1 VDVVRFESFCR
12 ADCGSVLLREE
23 HRRLAEVCRVALYP
37 SRCKVDGYLGIRYDR
52 IVTDTPLYSL
62 HPASLRTLFAEV
74 ETFARS
80 QPAVFVGTAGSVLQR
95 SNASSFAF
103 YAHQYYDA
111 LGRKRERYVAGP
123 VGSAE
128 AEAAAEDLRI
138 RIADLKNLVP
148 SLRLLGR
155 EGFQLTDARTFA
167 TIASLHNHG
176 LFTAGALLVGSHAYG
191 ALLNRL
197 GVRAAAYRTEDI
209 ELARPARLAMAAS
222 EDVSLL
228 AMLRSSGV
236 EFVEVPQLDREEPAT
251 SFKEKGRS
259 TFQVDLLAPGRGE
272 EVGAMAIPEI
282 QAHAQTL
289 PYLGYLLEDSDQTA
303 VIAREGCCAVRVPL
317 PERFA
322 VHKLIVSSMRR
333 GRDAKIL
340 KDRTQASVLCAAL
353 AAFHPGALES
363 AVRAV
368 PRGARKHL
376 RSSLVSVR
384 ELLQENHPRA
394 WEELN
399 DQPAR

>member
-1 VDVVRFESFCR
+1 
-12 ADCGSVLLREE
+12 L
-23 HRRLAEVCRVALYP
+23 
-37 SRCKVDGYLGIRYDR
+37 
-52 IVTDTPLYSL
+52 TDTPLYSL

-74 ETFARS
+74 EAFARA
-80 QPAVFVGTAGSVLQR
+80 QPAVFVGTAGSILER

-123 VGSAE
+123 VGSPD
-128 AEAAAEDLRI
+128 AEAAAEDLRT

-176 LFTAGALLVGSHAYG
+176 LFAAGALLVGSHAYG

-197 GVRAAAYRTEDI
+197 GVRAAAYRTEDVD
-209 ELARPARLAMAAS
+209 LARRARLAIETS
-222 EDVSLL
+222 RDKHLL
-228 AMLRSSGV
+228 EVLRSSGV
-236 EFVEVPQLDREEPAT
+236 EFVEVPSLDRNEPAT

-272 EVGAMAIPEI
+272 QIGAIAIPELG
-282 QAHAQTL
+282 AHAQTL
-289 PYLGYLLEDSDQTA
+289 PYLGYLLEESDQTA
-303 VIAREGCCAVRVPL
+303 IIAREGCCSVRVPL

-340 KDRTQASVLCAAL
+340 KDRTQAAVLCAAL
-353 AAFHPGALES
+353 AELHPGAVES
-363 AVRAV
+363 ALDVV

-376 RSSLVSVR
+376 RSALAAVR
-384 ELLQENHPRA
+384 KMLQKNHPRA
-394 WEELN
+394 WEELSTH
-399 DQPAR
+399 QTL

>member
-1 VDVVRFESFCR
+1 MTDT
-12 ADCGSVLLREE
+12 
-23 HRRLAEVCRVALYP
+23 P
-37 SRCKVDGYLGIRYDR
+37 GIRYDS
-52 IVTDTPLYSL
+52 ILTDTTLYSL
-62 HPASLRTLFAEV
+62 HPAALRTLFAEV
-74 ETFARS
+74 EAFARA
-80 QPAVFVGTAGSVLQR
+80 QPVVFVGTAGSVLER

-123 VGSAE
+123 VGSPD
-128 AEAAAEDLRI
+128 AEAAAEDLRT

-155 EGFQLTDARTFA
+155 EGFQVADARTFA
-167 TIASLHNHG
+167 TVASLHNHG
-176 LFTAGALLVGSHAYG
+176 LFAAGALLVGSHAYG

-197 GVRAAAYRTEDI
+197 GVRAAAYRTEDVD
-209 ELARPARLAMAAS
+209 LARRTRLAIESSVDA
-222 EDVSLL
+222 SLL
-228 AMLRSSGV
+228 EMLRNSGV
-236 EFVEVPQLDREEPAT
+236 EFVEVPQLDRGEPST

-259 TFQVDLLAPGRGE
+259 TFQVHLFA
-272 EVGAMAIPEI
+272 GARRANRRDRPSADRRRAIPELG
-282 QAHAQTL
+282 AHAQTL

-303 VIAREGCCAVRVPL
+303 LIAREGCCSVRVPL

-322 VHKLIVSSMRR
+322 VHKLIISSMRR

-353 AAFHPGALES
+353 AELHPGAVES

-376 RSSLVSVR
+376 RSAVASVR
-384 ELLQENHPRA
+384 EVLQKNHLRA
-394 WEELN
+394 WEELSASGRALN
-399 DQPAR
+399 

>member
-1 VDVVRFESFCR
+1 MTDT
-12 ADCGSVLLREE
+12 
-23 HRRLAEVCRVALYP
+23 
-37 SRCKVDGYLGIRYDR
+37 LGIRYDP
-52 IVTDTPLYSL
+52 ILTDTTLYSL

-74 ETFARS
+74 ETFARA
-80 QPAVFVGTAGSVLQR
+80 QPVVFVGTAGSVLQR

-123 VGSAE
+123 VGSPDAE
-128 AEAAAEDLRI
+128 ASAEDLRT

-176 LFTAGALLVGSHAYG
+176 LFAAGALLVGSHAYG

-209 ELARPARLAMAAS
+209 DLARRTRLALERS
-222 EDVSLL
+222 EDASLL
-228 AMLRSSGV
+228 EMLRSSGV
-236 EFVEVPQLDREEPAT
+236 EFVEVPQLDRGGPAT

-259 TFQVDLLAPGRGE
+259 TFHVDLLAPARGE
-272 EVGAMAIPEI
+272 QIGAIAVPELG
-282 QAHAQTL
+282 AHAQTL
-289 PYLGYLLEDSDQTA
+289 PYLGYLLEESDQTA
-303 VIAREGCCAVRVPL
+303 LIAREGCCSVRVPL

-322 VHKLIVSSMRR
+322 VHKLIISSMRR

-353 AAFHPGALES
+353 AELHPGAVES

-376 RSSLVSVR
+376 RSALASVR
-384 ELLQENHPRA
+384 EVLQKNHPRA
-394 WEELN
+394 WEELS
-399 DQPAR
+399 DQAAL